1 MWGSMPLM
9 TVSTTVI
16 IVLHSTEDVHV
27 THESWLSS
35 DSWILVVPTSTLTHF
50 QGVCQEITTRLFN
63 GFLYLVTYPLRFH
76 RQREH
81 RTHPEAPSCA
91 LWVPAITALPTSSH
105 GSAIAASLNIPA
117 VCHLSFP
124 AQPVGTP
131 RLDSTTYYAR
141 PYPYRLMV
149 VLFSWVVASWTG
161 P

>member
-16 IVLHSTEDVHV
+16 TVLHSAEVVHV

-35 DSWILVVPTSTLTHF
+35 DSWILVVPMSTLTHF
-50 QGVCQEITTRLFN
+50 QGVCQKITTRLFN
-63 GFLYLVTYPLRFH
+63 GFLQLVTYPLRFY
-76 RQREH
+76 RRCEH

-91 LWVPAITALPTSSH
+91 LWVSAIAALPTSSH
-105 GSAIAASLNIPA
+105 GSAIAASPNISA
-117 VCHLSFP
+117 VWHLSFP

-131 RLDSTTYYAR
+131 RLDSTIYYVR
-141 PYPYRLMV
+141 PCSYRLMI
-149 VLFSWVVASWTG
+149 VLFSWVVALWTS